1 MKKRIHLFLV
11 LLILASF
18 ALFVV
23 GCSGESSSSSNSST
37 STQDNTAQQ
46 EEKIY
51 KVGEEVQVGNLVYK
65 VEKVEKTQQVG
76 NDLLNKKANGT
87 FLVVTIT
94 VTNKDKESRMIDTT
108 MFKLV
113 QGNTKYDADSEATSL
128 YANENNRFF
137 LQNINPNISA
147 TGKIVF
153 DIPANATGLKLLVQ
167 DKFFGTQEKTI
178 DLGV

>member
-76 NDLLNKKANGT
+76 NDFLNKKANGT

-108 MFKLV
+108 MFKLA
-113 QGNTKYDADSEATSL
+113 QGDTKYDADSEATS
-128 YANENNRFF
+128 YSNEDNHFF

-167 DKFFGTQEKTI
+167 DKFFGTKEKTI

>member
-11 LLILASF
+11 LLVLASF
-18 ALFVV
+18 LLFVT
-23 GCSGESSSSSNSST
+23 GCSSDSSSNTSSN
-37 STQDNTAQQ
+37 SKDNATKQ

-65 VEKVEKTQQVG
+65 VEKVEKAQQVG
-76 NDLLNKKANGT
+76 NEFLNKKANGT

-94 VTNKDKESRMIDTT
+94 VTNKDKESRMIDTS